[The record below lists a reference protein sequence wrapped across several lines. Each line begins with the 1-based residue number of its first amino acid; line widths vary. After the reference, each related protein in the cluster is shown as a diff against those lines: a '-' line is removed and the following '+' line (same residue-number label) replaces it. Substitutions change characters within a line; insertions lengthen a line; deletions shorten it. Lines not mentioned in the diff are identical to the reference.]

1 MAASRENRDNYAAVR
16 ELSQRSL
23 KRKSQR
29 EDIYARREDW
39 RNSGQ
44 DYFAARITEPGRR
57 PKNGD
62 VVSGEWIDSGHRR
75 EGDRHLLHYGP
86 SRRDTLRR
94 RARSDDSQ
102 GRKNGHMDWPR
113 CRNDEERRD
122 CELSRSGLLSKYA
135 ATLVPVEQ
143 GRGGIR
149 IRGRRSRQ
157 HALRI
162 LGMEVACS

>member
-39 RNSGQ
+39 RNIGQ

-62 VVSGEWIDSGHRR
+62 VVSGEWIDSGRKR
-75 EGDRHLLHYGP
+75 KGDRHVLHYGP

-102 GRKNGHMDWPR
+102 GRKNGHVDSQW
-113 CRNDEERRD
+113 CRHDEERRNS
-122 CELSRSGLLSKYA
+122 ELLRCRLLSNLPA
-135 ATLVPVEQ
+135 SLVPLEQ
-143 GRGGIR
+143 GHRGIR
-149 IRGRRSRQ
+149 I
-157 HALRI
+157 
-162 LGMEVACS
+162 